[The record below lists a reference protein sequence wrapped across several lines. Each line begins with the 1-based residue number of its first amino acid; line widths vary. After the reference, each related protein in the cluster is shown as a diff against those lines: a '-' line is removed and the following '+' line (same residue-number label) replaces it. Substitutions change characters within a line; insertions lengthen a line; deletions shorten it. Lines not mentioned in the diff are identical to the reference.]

1 MRTSSMHD
9 AKPIMRC
16 YPGDQRSGSQ
26 LIALSDV
33 DVGHDIPNDVPL
45 IEAELALQRERLHQL
60 SSIPP
65 DCGGGL
71 RGPIL
76 AGCQRQGFGFRTV
89 RYRQPSRTKTRQRA
103 SLSHGAPVHMI
114 TRTKGPPRRR
124 FLNSSWLV
132 ELTPLTNGSGP
143 FHHRDNRDNP
153 SWRSTRWLF
162 PNRLDDAKN
171 C

>member
-1 MRTSSMHD
+1 MPRRGGAS
-9 AKPIMRC
+9 AGRP
-16 YPGDQRSGSQ
+16 
-26 LIALSDV
+26 
-33 DVGHDIPNDVPL
+33 PNQGGMSAICSPTVRPPAHAVSNRAARHRNGNL
-45 IEAELALQRERLHQL
+45 IELVGFISYLYRRIVA
-60 SSIPP
+60 S
-65 DCGGGL
+65 GGL

-103 SLSHGAPVHMI
+103 SLSHGALHMI

-143 FHHRDNRDNP
+143 FPHRDNRDNP